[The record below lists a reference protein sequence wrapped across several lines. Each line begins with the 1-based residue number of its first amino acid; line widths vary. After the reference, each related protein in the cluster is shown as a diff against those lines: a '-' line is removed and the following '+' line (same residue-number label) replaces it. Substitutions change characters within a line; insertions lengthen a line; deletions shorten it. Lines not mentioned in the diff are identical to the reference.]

1 MTIESLHT
9 YLVYP
14 NKNAAE
20 PKLIGG
26 ATVPLAGE
34 VFDLLSDIYGKAE
47 RECSIDIA
55 FNPIAANAAENPCRS
70 LLLEYARAPSVEA
83 GLMLATRL
91 AAHSTKRSA
100 LGLLFIA
107 TGLVGAQRKIVIAR
121 FAANSGILA
130 DEDRAE
136 LSVQFVERV
145 FLRSISSYKAV
156 LYQDDV
162 TDQTFWSGK
171 AVDRQI
177 NSGEVEVSRYWISDF
192 LDSDFKI
199 TSAQGTKVLAVAMRK
214 ASSQTENMQVKREIT
229 AAATLGANL
238 NQQVTT
244 AREFLTRIGLSA
256 QAQAEVAGQVKHE
269 RLLDEQFRF
278 SAEEFERQLPYKTV
292 KLDTGAMLTAA
303 AAEFDNVFE
312 HGEAAD
318 DGSVTFTATGKV
330 VNQRLEK
337 SLR

>member
-1 MTIESLHT
+1 
-9 YLVYP
+9 
-14 NKNAAE
+14 
-20 PKLIGG
+20 
-26 ATVPLAGE
+26 
-34 VFDLLSDIYGKAE
+34 
-47 RECSIDIA
+47 
-55 FNPIAANAAENPCRS
+55 
-70 LLLEYARAPSVEA
+70 
-83 GLMLATRL
+83 MLATRL
-91 AAHSTKRSA
+91 ALHSTKRSA

-107 TGLVGAQRKIVIAR
+107 TGLVGTQQKIVIAR

-156 LYQDDV
+156 LYQDEV
-162 TDQTFWSGK
+162 TAQTFWSGK

-238 NQQVTT
+238 NQQVMT

-256 QAQAEVAGQVKHE
+256 EAQAEVVGQVKHG

-303 AAEFDNVFE
+303 AAEFDEVFE
-312 HGEAAD
+312 HGEAAA
-318 DGSVTFTATGKV
+318 DGSVTFIATGKV
-330 VNQRLEK
+330 VNQKLEK
-337 SLR
+337 TLR